1 MSGFSESKSLRR
13 SNSMLDVLMKWR
25 DEKRCLRH
33 IGTMNLQV
41 CDRTWRD
48 LMLSLS
54 SANNSVMC
62 NKTSSGSVSSE
73 SMIEVGCTQ
82 GGCNNVARRISRAE
96 PVSNQVNS
104 NHEIQ
109 GVSHLAVI
117 LGNFWLL
124 RWHPLQ
130 KNLAFKLWV
139 KLWLFQVLNLPI
151 KAKIYHLHRRQY
163 YEDDKVNQNVSTCQY
178 FVARVK

>member
-1 MSGFSESKSLRR
+1 
-13 SNSMLDVLMKWR
+13 
-25 DEKRCLRH
+25 
-33 IGTMNLQV
+33 
-41 CDRTWRD
+41 
-48 LMLSLS
+48 MLSLS

-117 LGNFWLL
+117 LGNF
-124 RWHPLQ
+124 
-130 KNLAFKLWV
+130 
-139 KLWLFQVLNLPI
+139 
-151 KAKIYHLHRRQY
+151 
-163 YEDDKVNQNVSTCQY
+163 
-178 FVARVK
+178 